1 MRRGWNSLKLVFI
14 SKNKD
19 SVVKTDVPPSP
30 SPVSI
35 IFPWMTI
42 LKQILSQTF
51 IIHSNFKWNL
61 KLGNRQNLENEKK
74 MKPRRDLDEYIF
86 FVFHLYFLFD
96 LDDLSISVWS
106 SLLCYQ
112 IFFFFLIMCVS
123 FCRVFFTQAFKSNG
137 FSVHS
142 HFLVTR
148 LPENISRS
156 RNPILLPLF
165 SSSSFS
171 YAMRIPSSDL
181 LFR

>member
-112 IFFFFLIMCVS
+112 IFFFFFNNV
-123 FCRVFFTQAFKSNG
+123 RFFLSCIFHP
-137 FSVHS
+137 SVQK
-142 HFLVTR
+142 
-148 LPENISRS
+148 
-156 RNPILLPLF
+156 
-165 SSSSFS
+165 
-171 YAMRIPSSDL
+171 
-181 LFR
+181 

>member
-74 MKPRRDLDEYIF
+74 NETTERFGWIYILCIPLVFPIWSRRFIYFRLIF
-86 FVFHLYFLFD
+86 SLV
-96 LDDLSISVWS
+96 LSD
-106 SLLCYQ
+106 
-112 IFFFFLIMCVS
+112 FFFFLIMCVS

-165 SSSSFS
+165 SSFSFS